1 MSVSDLIAELAR
13 RGLSVTLN
21 NTSGDVIT
29 PADLV
34 KALGKHG
41 CVISDISLLENAKL
55 DQFEVEVG
63 RITFSSITGFE
74 NGNTMKE
81 VVVEGIEI
89 ATAHEGSGDSGT
101 RSYDFRLFATRQG
114 LMLSEKSSASYQG
127 ESVWGTLCPISWA
140 NLQPGGTVKDV
151 GRLLG
156 ICRPITLEEYL
167 REGPESE
174 EEDSLEGDSD
184 R

>member
-1 MSVSDLIAELAR
+1 
-13 RGLSVTLN
+13 
-21 NTSGDVIT
+21 
-29 PADLV
+29 
-34 KALGKHG
+34 
-41 CVISDISLLENAKL
+41 
-55 DQFEVEVG
+55 
-63 RITFSSITGFE
+63 
-74 NGNTMKE
+74 
-81 VVVEGIEI
+81 
-89 ATAHEGSGDSGT
+89 
-101 RSYDFRLFATRQG
+101 
-114 LMLSEKSSASYQG
+114 MLSEKSSASYQG